1 MLIADVR
8 VETRNL
14 FVPFKCENLFLHG
27 VQIFIHTYIFIPL
40 IQSLHQLHLNVEH
53 VDIHQTTQDIKKI
66 YSQDKTVKQ
75 TEETQKQ

>member
-27 VQIFIHTYIFIPL
+27 VQIFIHTYI
-40 IQSLHQLHLNVEH
+40 H
-53 VDIHQTTQDIKKI
+53 IHSTDPVPASIASEYGTCRYTSDN
-66 YSQDKTVKQ
+66 TRH
-75 TEETQKQ
+75 